1 MADVEAT
8 SSALGDSQRDAAY
21 NRSACTECQRRKQK
35 ASHAI
40 PIRCNR
46 EWPCDRCQ
54 RRKIADECRYNYSN
68 PVLDAAPAH
77 DLTEKLKRTHDE
89 YASRGNPPADGEDDD
104 AGFDALAT
112 RLYATLGIDH
122 GVNEKPAPKQDYVHV
137 DSSPQMQ
144 RVLKLLPQR
153 QSMDILMQ
161 NFLTDIN
168 YHYYIIYPPVFL
180 QDYHMWWERRSKKRP
195 LSLQFTCLLAI
206 ICACALQHVEL
217 ASEHIFENEL
227 GDTLDALSDQL
238 HAAMREL
245 SSVIPVG
252 HYHMLNVQRL
262 LHSCYW
268 YKAEAKFLEAWHV
281 LSAAIMEGRELGY
294 HKAPPPGTVSD
305 FDLEMRRR
313 LWCIL
318 DTWDWQISSGLSR
331 PKIIDRAD
339 CDADLPELT
348 LEGHVVSPLLHMKMQ
363 SQLTRQLAS
372 RFSAPKNIIAPA
384 EVREYKVIIE
394 KWVDQFPPEFAFEN
408 PDTSKDDSCPW
419 LFAQRFYVYTMACLL
434 ILNPIRHYMVKQ
446 YTWESP
452 LDELKIR
459 EVGIWYSLKLMKTL
473 RLWVNKVYNRDGR
486 LHFIIFSIFDTAA
499 MLCTALLKDAEHT
512 IINRQEILFAI
523 GDAVDMLKKLN
534 TISKTS
540 KTSYDILERLVRRL
554 PEVVPRNNSERQ
566 MKRPKVR
573 SKSSPVL
580 SATEVKSTTPQQL
593 IPADPDPALQQ
604 PVAVQSN
611 MYAEPRTI
619 TNAAAPQDSQSFQLL
634 SGPRTVQPSATAS
647 VPAVPV
653 PAAPLP
659 LSLNNTSPPSH
670 MISPQYTY
678 DGQEYAQHQQHPQ
691 HPSGYV
697 HQNASR
703 VSMDSRSGS
712 TAQIPG
718 DYMVASGHGHYT
730 EQQPVWSTGPETKPC
745 QMMEATGL
753 VSSFS
758 ATNEAIGVDEM
769 AYQHAVV
776 ADPGPDFNIENLS
789 DTQLGE
795 LAPLW
800 NWHSGN
806 LDFANMPPA
815 PIHPDGYSQPM

>member
-1 MADVEAT
+1 MADAEPT
-8 SSALGDSQRDAAY
+8 SNAVGDSQRDAAY
-21 NRSACTECQRRKQK
+21 N
-35 ASHAI
+35 
-40 PIRCNR
+40 
-46 EWPCDRCQ
+46 

-68 PVLDAAPAH
+68 PVLDPPAH
-77 DLTEKLKRTHDE
+77 DLTEKLKRTHDD
-89 YASRGNPPADGEDDD
+89 YASRGTAQPDGEEEDHV
-104 AGFDALAT
+104 GFDALAT

-122 GVNEKPAPKQDYVHV
+122 GVNEKPVPKQDYVDV

-180 QDYHMWWERRSKKRP
+180 QDYHMWWERRPNKRP
-195 LSLQFTCLLAI
+195 LSLQYTCLLAI
-206 ICACALQHVEL
+206 VCACALQHVEP
-217 ASEHIFENEL
+217 ASEQIFEDEL
-227 GDTLDALSDQL
+227 GDTLDAVSDQL

-245 SSVIPVG
+245 ASVIPVG

-281 LSAAIMEGRELGY
+281 LSAAILEGRELGY

-348 LEGHVVSPLLHMKMQ
+348 LEGHMVSPLLHMKMQ
-363 SQLTRQLAS
+363 SRLTRQLAS

-394 KWVDQFPPEFAFEN
+394 KWVEEFPPEFAFEN
-408 PDTSKDDSCPW
+408 PDTSKDEKCPW
-419 LFAQRFYVYTMACLL
+419 VFAHRFYVYTMACLL

-473 RLWVNKVYNRDGR
+473 RLWVDKVYNRDGR

-499 MLCTALLKDAEHT
+499 MLCTALLKDNERT
-512 IINRQEILFAI
+512 ITNRQEILLAI

-540 KTSYDILERLVRRL
+540 KTSYDILERLVMRL
-554 PEVVPRNNSERQ
+554 PEVVPRKGSGRQ
-566 MKRPKVR
+566 VKRTKVTFR
-573 SKSSPVL
+573 SSPA
-580 SATEVKSTTPQQL
+580 SSPTKSESTATQQSV
-593 IPADPDPALQQ
+593 PADSASQRQ
-604 PVAVQSN
+604 PVVAQPQMYSETRTTTTAV
-611 MYAEPRTI
+611 
-619 TNAAAPQDSQSFQLL
+619 APQDAQSCQLL
-634 SGPRTVQPSATAS
+634 REPQQVQPPPMAA
-647 VPAVPV
+647 PI

-659 LSLNNTSPPSH
+659 LPSNNTGPPPSH
-670 MISPQYTY
+670 IISSQYVF
-678 DGQEYAQHQQHPQ
+678 DGHEYAQQQQQHAQ
-691 HPSGYV
+691 QSSHYVPSHANYM
-697 HQNASR
+697 
-703 VSMDSRSGS
+703 SMDGGSAS
-712 TAQIPG
+712 TAPNSG
-718 DYMVASGHGHYT
+718 HYMVPSNHGHYM
-730 EQQPVWSTGPETKPC
+730 ELQPIWSTRPDTTLPQQTMEGP
-745 QMMEATGL
+745 GL

-758 ATNEAIGVDEM
+758 IPNEAIGVDDV
-769 AYQHAVV
+769 AYQQAVV
-776 ADPGPDFNIENLS
+776 ADPGPDFDIENLS
-789 DTQLGE
+789 ETQLGE

-800 NWHSGN
+800 SWHSGN
-806 LDFANMPPA
+806 LDFANMPPP
-815 PIHPDGYSQPM
+815 PIHSDGYSQPM

>member
-1 MADVEAT
+1 MADAEPTT
-8 SSALGDSQRDAAY
+8 SAAGDSQRDAAY

-35 ASHAI
+35 ASLHI
-40 PIRCNR
+40 
-46 EWPCDRCQ
+46 
-54 RRKIADECRYNYSN
+54 RKIADECRYNYSN
-68 PVLDAAPAH
+68 PVLDAPAH
-77 DLTEKLKRTHDE
+77 DLTEKLKRTHDD
-89 YASRGNPPADGEDDD
+89 YATRGSAQADGEDDD

-180 QDYHMWWERRSKKRP
+180 QDYHVWWERRPKKRP
-195 LSLQFTCLLAI
+195 LSLQYTCLLAI
-206 ICACALQHVEL
+206 ICACALQHVEP
-217 ASEHIFENEL
+217 ATERIFEEEL
-227 GDTLDALSDQL
+227 GDTLDAVSDQL

-245 SSVIPVG
+245 ASVIPVG
-252 HYHMLNVQRL
+252 HYHILNVQRL

-281 LSAAIMEGRELGY
+281 LSAAILEGRELGY

-339 CDADLPELT
+339 CDAELPELT

-363 SQLTRQLAS
+363 SRLTRQLAS

-394 KWVDQFPPEFAFEN
+394 KWVDEFPPEFAFEN
-408 PDTSKDDSCPW
+408 PDTSSDEKCPW
-419 LFAQRFYVYTMACLL
+419 LFAHRFYVYTMACLL

-446 YTWESP
+446 YTWDSP
-452 LDELKIR
+452 VDELKIR

-473 RLWVNKVYNRDGR
+473 RLWVDKVYNRDGR

-499 MLCTALLKDAEHT
+499 MLCTALLKDTEHT
-512 IINRQEILFAI
+512 IQNRQEILLAI

-554 PEVVPRNNSERQ
+554 PEVVPRNDSGRQ
-566 MKRPKVR
+566 VKRPKVTSR
-573 SKSSPVL
+573 SSPVS
-580 SATEVKSTTPQQL
+580 SATESESATQQQQQPQQQQL
-593 IPADPDPALQQ
+593 SPADSAVQQQQQQ
-604 PVAVQSN
+604 PVAVAQSH
-611 MYAEPRTI
+611 MYPETG
-619 TNAAAPQDSQSFQLL
+619 TMAAPHDAQSFQLL
-634 SGPRTVQPSATAS
+634 PGSRQVP
-647 VPAVPV
+647 PAVAASI
-653 PAAPLP
+653 PAAPIPVAPLP
-659 LSLNNTSPPSH
+659 VSPNNAAPPRH
-670 MISPQYTY
+670 VISPQYIY
-678 DGQEYAQHQQHPQ
+678 DGHEYAMPQQQ
-691 HPSGYV
+691 QQQPSHYV
-697 HQNASR
+697 PQNAANYMP
-703 VSMDSRSGS
+703 MDSRSAS
-712 TAQIPG
+712 TAANAG
-718 DYMVASGHGHYT
+718 DYMVASNHGHYV
-730 EQQPVWSTGPETKPC
+730 EQQPVWTTGPETTPP
-745 QMMEATGL
+745 QIMDAPGL

-758 ATNEAIGVDEM
+758 TTNDAIAVDEA
-769 AYQHAVV
+769 AYQQAVA
-776 ADPGPDFNIENLS
+776 ADPGPDFDIENLS
-789 DTQLGE
+789 ETQLGE

-800 NWHSGN
+800 SWHSGN
-806 LDFANMPPA
+806 LDFANMPP
-815 PIHPDGYSQPM
+815 PPVHSSGYSQPM

>member
-1 MADVEAT
+1 MADAQPA
-8 SSALGDSQRDAAY
+8 SGGAGDDAHHDAAY

-35 ASHAI
+35 
-40 PIRCNR
+40 CNR

-68 PVLDAAPAH
+68 PALDVPAH

-89 YASRGNPPADGEDDD
+89 YASRGSDQAEGEEEDV
-104 AGFDALAT
+104 GFDALAT

-122 GVNEKPAPKQDYVHV
+122 GVNEKPAPKQDYVSV

-161 NFLTDIN
+161 NFFTDIN

-180 QDYHMWWERRSKKRP
+180 QDYHIWWERRPRNRSI
-195 LSLQFTCLLAI
+195 SLQYTCLLAI
-206 ICACALQHVEL
+206 VCACALQHVEP
-217 ASEHIFENEL
+217 ASEPIFESEF
-227 GDTLDALSDQL
+227 GDSLDVVSDQL

-245 SSVIPVG
+245 ASVIPVG
-252 HYHMLNVQRL
+252 HYHILNVQRL

-281 LSAAIMEGRELGY
+281 LSAAILEGRELGY
-294 HKAPPPGTVSD
+294 HKAPAPGTVSD
-305 FDLEMRRR
+305 FDLEMQRR

-348 LEGHVVSPLLHMKMQ
+348 LEGHIVSPLLHMKMQ

-394 KWVDQFPPEFAFEN
+394 EWVGQFPPEYAFEN
-408 PDTSKDDSCPW
+408 PDTSKDQKCPW
-419 LFAQRFYVYTMACLL
+419 LFAHRFYVYTMACLL
-434 ILNPIRHYMVKQ
+434 ILNPIRHYMVKK
-446 YTWESP
+446 YTLESP
-452 LDELKIR
+452 EEELMIR
-459 EVGIWYSLKLMKTL
+459 KVGIWYSLKLMKTL
-473 RLWVNKVYNRDGR
+473 RLWVDKVYNRDGR

-499 MLCTALLKDAEHT
+499 MLCTAVLKDTEHM
-512 IINRQEILFAI
+512 IANRDEILPAI

-534 TISKTS
+534 MISKTS

-554 PEVVPRNNSERQ
+554 PTAVPRNDSGRQ
-566 MKRPKVR
+566 FKRPKTK
-573 SKSSPVL
+573 SKSPSTA
-580 SATEVKSTTPQQL
+580 SATKKGSVSAQNSRATSSASQPLVQLETTSVTAAMPQESQGFQGSQQVQPVVAS
-593 IPADPDPALQQ
+593 IPA
-604 PVAVQSN
+604 
-611 MYAEPRTI
+611 
-619 TNAAAPQDSQSFQLL
+619 APL
-634 SGPRTVQPSATAS
+634 
-647 VPAVPV
+647 

-659 LSLNNTSPPSH
+659 LPCENEVPSSH
-670 MISPQYTY
+670 AAPRQYSY
-678 DGQEYAQHQQHPQ
+678 DSRDYTQHHQQNSQYQHQHQHQHQQHNPQ
-691 HPSGYV
+691 HNPQHYAPHNV
-697 HQNASR
+697 NYIPL
-703 VSMDSRSGS
+703 DSHS
-712 TAQIPG
+712 TLTAPHPG
-718 DYMVASGHGHYT
+718 DYIPALPNPGHYI
-730 EQQPVWSTGPETKPC
+730 EQQPLWSETAPSHGMDA
-745 QMMEATGL
+745 QGL
-753 VSSFS
+753 VPTFP
-758 ATNEAIGVDEM
+758 TTDEALGLEED
-769 AYQHAVV
+769 AYKPIVV

-789 DTQLGE
+789 ETQLGE

-806 LDFANMPPA
+806 LDFASMNMPTNA
-815 PIHPDGYSQPM
+815 MHSGGYSQTM